1 MLLVLC
7 LGLLIA
13 MAGRSARLA
22 LAETGATET
31 ETPTETPTPTPL
43 PVKVHSIDYDDLWLY
58 VDPGDNGMVY
68 YSDKSKK
75 VWSDALQAEKSSDA
89 VRTSGDT
96 GLFCIDISWIKAT
109 SQGKI
114 CLRGDLNEEIV
125 EVDLPARESKYKV
138 KFDKKNGTLTFTNK
152 PNGATHFQ
160 WRKATSYTWS
170 APIPIED
177 ALKDGSG
184 TEKRS
189 DFCEEL
195 EKLRVSGAS
204 IYVRIVGKDGG
215 YPATQTAADGTS
227 TPTLD
232 VGQRPGK
239 EIKISITKRAN
250 APKIKINGSKLTVNS
265 TTSMEYSTDKGA
277 NWKPASKA
285 MALSEIAPDALVT
298 ETNSTPTEQ
307 IVWFRKAVKGNT
319 PYSKP
324 FVLTVPKQRPAP
336 VIGTDFTIESQVDKF
351 CLNFLKAS
359 RATPY
364 EYTVVKAG
372 SKLDPAKA
380 SWKSVVTSKQI
391 ALSARTAPLGSTIYV
406 RQKEVKLSSVTDQQ
420 LASAAAQ
427 VTVSFA
433 TPTPSPS
440 PTPKP

>member
-13 MAGRSARLA
+13 MTGRSARLA

-31 ETPTETPTPTPL
+31 ETPTETPTPTPA
-43 PVKVHSIDYDDLWLY
+43 PVKVQSIDYDDLWLY

-89 VRTSGDT
+89 VRTSGKD

-114 CLRGDLNEEIV
+114 CLKGDLNEEIV

-138 KFDKKNGTLTFTNK
+138 KFDKKNGTLTFTSV
-152 PNGATHFQ
+152 PNGATHFE

-170 APIPIED
+170 EPIPITE
-177 ALKDGSG
+177 ASKGGSG
-184 TEKRS
+184 TEQKS
-189 DFCEEL
+189 TFCEEL

-277 NWKPASKA
+277 SWKPASKA
-285 MALSEIAPDALVT
+285 MALSEIAPKALVT
-298 ETNSTPTEQ
+298 ETNATPTEQ
-307 IVWFRKAVKGNT
+307 IVWFRKAAKGNT

-324 FVLTVPKQRPAP
+324 FVLTVPKQRSAP
-336 VIGTDFTIESQVDKF
+336 VPGTDFTIESQVDKF

-372 SKLDPAKA
+372 SKFDPAKT

-406 RQKEVKLSSVTDQQ
+406 RQKEIKLTRLTDQQ